1 MSDKNLWYPR
11 RCSQCNEPMQT
22 YRNGTMLCKAC
33 AAKLG
38 VEIRQNKPQRD
49 FPTDWTLDIKNAKA
63 REMGLSYGK
72 FVALVH
78 DGTLNIKE
86 LTKPIDIT
94 AGRRKVV
101 RHRARHN

>member
-1 MSDKNLWYPR
+1 MTSGHTRYCIYCGKKIPYFGGDIVI
-11 RCSQCNEPMQT
+11 CDQCQIDAINPK
-22 YRNGTMLCKAC
+22 R
-33 AAKLG
+33 
-38 VEIRQNKPQRD
+38 KPYERD
-49 FPTDWTLDIKNAKA
+49 FPVDWTLDVKNAKA
-63 REMGLSYGK
+63 RELGLSYGK

-101 RHRARHN
+101 RHVKKY